1 MDFNTLLLKI
11 YLWLLM
17 ATTIQKI
24 FVWMETSR
32 IFRKKLTL
40 NSFTLEILN
49 EQLKVWNSGMH
60 EGRMMGVYEG
70 NWAAL

>member
-49 EQLKVWNSGMH
+49 EQLKIWNYGLH